1 MCGIAGVTHCRF
13 PSGDIGPLLQRM
25 GKVLVHRGPDE
36 YGQLSLPEVGAGL
49 ACRRLSIVDLESGK
63 QPISNQEGSIHVVLN
78 GEIYN
83 HHELRHQLEQ
93 RGHRFRTRADTE
105 VLVHLYEEEGLE
117 CLSRLSGMFAL
128 AVLDVPRRR
137 LLLARDRCGMKP
149 LYYAQNR
156 DAFLFASEIK
166 ALIAGGHLAE
176 PDSTGISTFLSLGYV
191 PSPRTCFQGVQKLPA
206 GHYLVVDEK
215 GVSCRPYW
223 RFTFENKEARKGDD
237 EYAEE
242 LQSLLDAAVA
252 SHLKADV
259 PVGVLISGG
268 WDSSLVATAASRVQ
282 SSRLK
287 TFSVVFPEAPD
298 MDERKFQHQMA
309 AAIDSEHHEVE
320 FRSRDIPELLP
331 RATLHQD
338 VPSLAFPSVVQY
350 RLAEL
355 ASSAVKTTLSG
366 EGSDE
371 LFGGY
376 SWYGDLPY
384 RGLRSVVPPA
394 LARYPAKV
402 VTHVQW
408 GRFLRFLAA
417 PDEFAAESEAFRIF
431 TPREQRAL
439 IHRDALG
446 QDGDLTPLRL
456 DPETEASCSNRLQ
469 RRLAVGFTRTL
480 CDGLLMVNDRI
491 SMAHSLEVRMP
502 FLDNS
507 IVDFAR
513 RMPPD
518 LTRRNGQE
526 KYILSLLKEQLP
538 PAIANR
544 KKHFLQAPVR
554 RYYRGPLRQWARD
567 VLLDSSAEGPLNR
580 AVIEK
585 RFDPWLDGSDRYVRR
600 IRALVAFQ
608 LWWNQFFGKT
618 T

>member
-1 MCGIAGVTHCRF
+1 MCGIAGVTHADF
-13 PSGDIGPLLQRM
+13 PGDEIGAVLEKM
-25 GKVLVHRGPDE
+25 GRVLVHRGPDE
-36 YGQLSLPEVGAGL
+36 YGQLSLPGMGAGL
-49 ACRRLSIVDLESGK
+49 ACRRLSIIDLESGK
-63 QPISNQEGSIHVVLN
+63 QPISNEDGSIHVVLN

-83 HHELRHQLEQ
+83 HSELRRELEG
-93 RGHRFRTRADTE
+93 RGHRFRSRTDTE
-105 VLVHLYEEEGLE
+105 VLVHLYEDDGLE
-117 CLSRLSGMFAL
+117 FLPRLAGMFAL
-128 AVLDVPRRR
+128 AILDVPRRQ

-149 LYYAQNR
+149 LYYAHNG
-156 DAFLFASEIK
+156 DTLLFASEIK
-166 ALIAGGHLAE
+166 ALIAGGHPAE
-176 PDSTGISTFLSLGYV
+176 PDNTGISTFLSLGYV
-191 PSPRTCFQGVQKLPA
+191 PSPRTCFRGVQKLPA
-206 GHYLVVDEK
+206 GHYLVADEK
-215 GVSCRPYW
+215 SVSCRPFW
-223 RFTFENKEARKGDD
+223 RFTFENNEVRKGDD

-242 LQSLLDAAVA
+242 LQALLDAAVA

-287 TFSVVFPEAPD
+287 SFSIIFPEAPE
-298 MDERKFQHQMA
+298 MDERKFQHAMA
-309 AAIDSEHHEVE
+309 AAIGSQHQEVE

-338 VPSLAFPSVVQY
+338 VPSLAFPSIVQY

-355 ASSAVKTTLSG
+355 ASSSVKATLSG

-376 SWYGDLPY
+376 AWYADLPY

-394 LARYPAKV
+394 LLRYPAKH
-402 VTHVQW
+402 VTHVHW
-408 GRFLRFLAA
+408 GRFLRFLTA
-417 PDEFAAESEAFRIF
+417 PDDFAAESEAFRIF
-431 TPREQRAL
+431 TPREQRAV
-439 IHRDALG
+439 IHRDVLTQG
-446 QDGDLTPLRL
+446 GDLTSLRL
-456 DPETEASCSNRLQ
+456 DPETEASCNTRLQ
-469 RRLAVGFTRTL
+469 RRLAVGLTRTL

-513 RMPPD
+513 RLPPD
-518 LTRRNGQE
+518 LTRRKGQE
-526 KYILSLLKEQLP
+526 KYILSLLKRQLP
-538 PAIANR
+538 PAIADR

-580 AVIEK
+580 TVIET
-585 RFDPWLDGSDRYVRR
+585 RFDAWLDGSDRYVRR
-600 IRALVAFQ
+600 VRALVAFQ
-608 LWWNQFFGKT
+608 LWWNAFFGKT